1 MSLKFVLLAPILLAV
16 ILLLSVHLLW
26 GMTWLLSKCFH
37 FSVSYS
43 PWKWTAVGLVVLS
56 WSILAYGYFFGR
68 FRLDI
73 NRVDFSHAD
82 VPAAFDGYRIVH
94 ISDLHLSTFNDR
106 PKALDRFV
114 DSVNAQHPDL
124 ICFTGDLVTIGKEEA
139 EPFTSVLK
147 NMKAKDGVMAVLGNH
162 DFLIYRRDF
171 ANNFERMRK
180 VEELAKYMREE
191 LGWQLLRNENRM
203 IVRGND
209 TLCVLGVDNHSCSDQ
224 GFHTVAYG
232 VLSKARYG
240 ATGFQV
246 LLTHDPTHWRAEV
259 LPQTDIPLTLSGH
272 THDAQI
278 NIFGWTPAS
287 RMFPEHAGLYSAVGE
302 RGVQSLYVNVGLG
315 CTFPARVGVDAEIT
329 VIELERGERIK
340 N

>member
-1 MSLKFVLLAPILLAV
+1 MSLKFVLLLPILLALV
-16 ILLLSVHLLW
+16 LLVSIHLLW
-26 GMTWLLSKCFH
+26 GVSCLLGKCFH
-37 FSVSYS
+37 FTVSYT
-43 PWKWTAVGLVVLS
+43 PWKWSAIGLVLLS
-56 WSILAYGYFFGR
+56 WSIIAYGYFIGR
-68 FRLDI
+68 FRLDV
-73 NRVDFSHAD
+73 NRVEFVHAD
-82 VPAAFDGYRIVH
+82 VPSSFDGYRIVH
-94 ISDLHLSTFNDR
+94 ISDLHLSTFNDK
-106 PKALDRFV
+106 PKALERFV

-139 EPFTSVLK
+139 EPFTDVLK

-171 ANNFERMRK
+171 ANNAARMRA
-180 VEELAKYMREE
+180 VEELAKYMRDE
-191 LGWQLLRNENRM
+191 LGWHLLRNENRL
-203 IVRGND
+203 IVREQD
-209 TLCVLGVDNHSCSDQ
+209 TLCILGVDNHSCSDQ
-224 GFHTVAYG
+224 GFHSVAYG

-259 LPQTDIPLTLSGH
+259 LPKTDIPLTLSGH

-278 NIFGWTPAS
+278 SILGWSPAS
-287 RMFPEHAGLYSAVGE
+287 RMFPEHAGLYTVMGNH
-302 RGVQSLYVNVGLG
+302 VPQSLYVNVGLG

-329 VIELERGERIK
+329 VIDLKGVK